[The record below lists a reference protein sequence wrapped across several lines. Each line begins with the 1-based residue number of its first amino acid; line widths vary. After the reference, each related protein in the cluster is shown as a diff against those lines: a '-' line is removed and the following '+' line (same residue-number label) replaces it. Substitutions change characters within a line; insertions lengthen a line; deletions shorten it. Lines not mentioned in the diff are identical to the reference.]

1 LLSVEETGMGTLY
14 IVGTPIGNLEDITA
28 RALRILREVAVI
40 AAEDTRQTRKL
51 LNHFEIPTPAVSYH
65 EHNQRTAGPQLI
77 ERLLAGDDV
86 AVVTDAG
93 MPAISD
99 PGADLVRLALEA
111 GIPVVPVPGPT
122 AFTTALVVSGLNT
135 ERFVFEG
142 FLPAKGKERR
152 AALERLK
159 AEPRTWILY
168 EAPHRV
174 IETLEDLR
182 DALGDRPM
190 AAARE
195 LTKVYE
201 EVRRGTPQELLAH
214 FTEHAPRGEFVLVVS
229 GAPAEAVQVAE
240 ATPQALSEAVATL
253 EGTGVDRKT
262 AMKQVADRFGLT
274 KRDVYQALLEL
285 KEED

>member
-1 LLSVEETGMGTLY
+1 MGTLY

-65 EHNQRTAGPQLI
+65 EHNLRTAGPVLI

-86 AVVTDAG
+86 ALVTDAG

-99 PGADLVRLALEA
+99 PGEDLVRLAVAA
-111 GIPVVPVPGPT
+111 GVPVVPIPGPT
-122 AFTTALVVSGLNT
+122 AFTTALVVSGLPT
-135 ERFVFEG
+135 DTFVFEG
-142 FLPAKGKERR
+142 FLPNKGKERR

-159 AEPRTWILY
+159 AETRTWILY

-174 IETLEDLR
+174 VETLEDLR

-195 LTKVYE
+195 LTKLHE
-201 EVRRGTPQELLAH
+201 EVRRGTPAELLAH
-214 FTEHAPRGEFVLVVS
+214 FEQHAPRGEFVLVIG
-229 GAPAEAVQVAE
+229 GAPAQEVVLEE
-240 ATPQALSEAVATL
+240 ATPQALAAAVAAL
-253 EGTGVDRKT
+253 EAGGMDRKT
-262 AMKQVADRFGLT
+262 AMKEAGARFGLT

-285 KEED
+285 KEDA

>member
-1 LLSVEETGMGTLY
+1 VEETGMGTLY

-122 AFTTALVVSGLNT
+122 AFTTAVVVSGLNT
-135 ERFVFEG
+135 DRFVFEG

-159 AEPRTWILY
+159 AESRTWILY

-195 LTKVYE
+195 LTKVFE
-201 EVRRGTPQELLAH
+201 EVRRGTPKELLAH

-229 GAPAEAVQVAE
+229 GAPAEAVQVEE
-240 ATPQALSEAVATL
+240 ATPQALSQAVATL
-253 EGTGVDRKT
+253 EAAGVDRKT

>member
-51 LNHFEIPTPAVSYH
+51 LNHFEIPTAAVSYH

-122 AFTTALVVSGLNT
+122 AFTTAVVVSGLNT
-135 ERFVFEG
+135 DRFVFEG

-152 AALERLK
+152 AALESLMGIRR
-159 AEPRTWILY
+159 AG
-168 EAPHRV
+168 ADMV
-174 IETLEDLR
+174 ITYYAKE
-182 DALGDRPM
+182 
-190 AAARE
+190 AARW
-195 LTKVYE
+195 LAE
-201 EVRRGTPQELLAH
+201 E
-214 FTEHAPRGEFVLVVS
+214 
-229 GAPAEAVQVAE
+229 
-240 ATPQALSEAVATL
+240 
-253 EGTGVDRKT
+253 K
-262 AMKQVADRFGLT
+262 
-274 KRDVYQALLEL
+274 
-285 KEED
+285 